1 MIRNRKLLSGAE
13 SIAYT
18 VLQLGVEYVTCYP
31 GTPATSIFTA
41 LSKTSSG
48 EITLNWSVNEKIA
61 LEEAAGAA
69 MLGVKSLCIM
79 KHYGLNVCSD
89 FLGAISL
96 GDYLP
101 GGLVIIVGDD
111 PGGHSSRSEQDSRHY
126 GKLFNIPVLELVSG
140 CDYIFQLDH
149 AYKISSIFNI
159 PVLVRVSTRL
169 LDTYLS
175 VDNEREP
182 KVLETSKQIIS
193 IDKPVFSSPAPVFH
207 KKLLDKKIAIERYY
221 EDYFLNAYRLFCG
234 KKLLVIA
241 TGRGANLMQN
251 LVLSNNI
258 ENDVDVLP
266 LITIL
271 PFPGNLVSE
280 LCEKY
285 ERIAVI
291 EEGDGIVE
299 DELYIAF
306 SEMGKNIRIAGKR
319 DNLFTGQIVPGTGE
333 LNIDVLNKELLALLN
348 IKSDI
353 EVLPPSIAS
362 KQKIGGLLCSGC
374 PHSGSLFTLKKIK
387 KELKENLTIIGD
399 TGCYTMGI
407 GDAGYN
413 VFDTIMCMGSS
424 ISLASGMQQIYIK
437 RKIDRSVVAVIGDS
451 TFFHSGISPLIQVI
465 KRKIPLIIIVLDNK
479 TVALTGGQN
488 IINSSDINLVEMI
501 NGLGI
506 KAIELSPYD
515 VSNNAKLII
524 NSLLKQELIVYI
536 FSAPCVQ
543 NLKRENK
550 IYYENIENKCF
561 GNRCP
566 QHECLDGFRCAAM
579 TFNSE
584 NKKIEIDPFSC
595 VGCGICSKLCKQDS
609 IIQRVTDI

>member
-1 MIRNRKLLSGAE
+1 MTNNRKLLSGAE
-13 SIAYT
+13 SIACA
-18 VLQLGVEYVTCYP
+18 VLQLGVEYATCYP
-31 GTPATSIFTA
+31 GTPATSVFTA
-41 LSKTSSG
+41 LSKVSSG

-126 GKLFNIPVLELVSG
+126 GKLFNIPVLELITG
-140 CDYIFQLDH
+140 CDYVFQLDH

-175 VDNEREP
+175 INNEREP
-182 KVLETSKQIIS
+182 EVLGTRKQIHL

-207 KKLLDKKIAIERYY
+207 KKLLEKKTAIEKYY
-221 EDYFLNAYRLFCG
+221 EDCILNTYKLFYG

-241 TGRGANLMQN
+241 AGRGANMIHD
-251 LVLSNNI
+251 LVLNYNL
-258 ENDVDVLP
+258 ENDVDVFS

-271 PFPGNLVSE
+271 PFPRKFVLE

-285 ERIAVI
+285 EKIAVI

-299 DELYIAF
+299 DELYITF
-306 SEMGKNIRIAGKR
+306 SEMRKNIKVAGKR
-319 DNLFTGQIVPGTGE
+319 NNLFTGQSVTGTGE
-333 LNIDVLNKELLALLN
+333 LNVDILEKELFDLLN
-348 IKSDI
+348 IKSSI
-353 EVLPPSIAS
+353 EVLLPQEAS
-362 KQKIGGLLCSGC
+362 KQKINGLLCSGC
-374 PHSGSLFTLKKIK
+374 PHSGSLFTLKKVK
-387 KELKENLTIIGD
+387 KELKEHLTIVGD

-413 VFDTIMCMGSS
+413 VFDTIMCMGAS

-437 RKIDRSVVAVIGDS
+437 RKIDRNVVAVIGDS

-501 NGLGI
+501 NGFGI
-506 KAIELSPYD
+506 KVKELSPYD
-515 VSNNAKLII
+515 VSNNVKLII
-524 NSLLKQELIVYI
+524 NSLLKHELIVYI
-536 FSAPCVQ
+536 FSAPCVLH
-543 NLKRENK
+543 LKKENK
-550 IYYENIENKCF
+550 IHYKNIENKCL

-566 QHECLDGFRCAAM
+566 QHKCLDGFRCAAI
-579 TFNSE
+579 TSNAE
-584 NKKIEIDPFSC
+584 DKKIKIDPLSC

-609 IIQRVTDI
+609 ITQRVKGI